1 MHEIYVV
8 VVREE
13 GKAAE
18 LLSAHPT
25 EYLAKREREF
35 FKMQGLHHMSDMEV
49 ECIAFSNWGEIV

>member
-1 MHEIYVV
+1 MNEIYVV

-25 EYLAKREREF
+25 EDLAKREREF
-35 FKMQGLHHMSDMEV
+35 FKMQGLHHMSDMDIER
-49 ECIAFSNWGEIV
+49 IAFSN